1 MASPMFDVSQLCS
14 EGRMQLAEDLR
25 DNLPDRQIPLSKA
38 QQAD

>member
-14 EGRMQLAEDLR
+14 EGRTQLAEDR
-25 DNLPDRQIPLSKA
+25 WDNLPDWQILLSKA